1 MARRTSRRTAR
12 STVRQ
17 CVALTCGKGMSMKRT
32 TDVRQNSSNASN
44 DALGRTFLTQ
54 MCFALE
60 MCCFVPPVPSVRV
73 ACSLLTRLRLF
84 SASGTS
90 DDFARDLLPERRL
103 TRRPERDAHVAPC
116 SGGGKATIKWNSHRD
131 AEFGQAKRWSAK
143 LFRNEQS
150 LQDYGGTINAG
161 KYDK

>member
-1 MARRTSRRTAR
+1 MSKLYAHGVWRDARQDVQLGVRQG
-12 STVRQ
+12 VRQ

-32 TDVRQNSSNASN
+32 TDVRQNLPNASN

-54 MCFALE
+54 MCLALE

-73 ACSLLTRLRLF
+73 ACPLLTRLRLF

-90 DDFARDLLPERRL
+90 DNFARDLLPERRL

-116 SGGGKATIKWNSHRD
+116 SGGGKATIK
-131 AEFGQAKRWSAK
+131 
-143 LFRNEQS
+143 
-150 LQDYGGTINAG
+150 
-161 KYDK
+161 